1 MVPENVRIRFSKK
14 GRLRYI
20 SHLDLCRTMVTAMTR
35 AKIPMW
41 YTEGF
46 NPHPKLVF
54 TQPLPLFAESECE
67 YLDIKI
73 VEPMTH
79 AEIRDR
85 MRAAFTP
92 ELYTEIVYTPS
103 TKFTD
108 IAYATYRITAEGYD
122 KALLKG
128 EGELMA
134 EKKGKDGKVR
144 NALGTETGSVAF
156 ADKEGKNYYASYFA
170 SLESTMT
177 EYAGTYATLDLITAL
192 NQWITDNSE
201 VAYVNAW
208 VSNGPNGYPIPEG
221 TVIPELRK

>member
-1 MVPENVRIRFSKK
+1 MVPESVRIRFSKK

-20 SHLDLCRTMVTAMTR
+20 SHLDLCRTMVTAMVR

-79 AEIRDR
+79 EEICRR
-85 MRAAFTP
+85 MRDAFTS
-92 ELYTEIVYTPS
+92 ELYTEEVYTP
-103 TKFTD
+103 TVKFSD
-108 IAYATYRITAEGYD
+108 IAYACYRIT
-122 KALLKG
+122 LKSCDESKLSG

-134 EKKGKDGKVR
+134 EKKGKDGKVKVWDIR
-144 NALGTETGSVAF
+144 PMV
-156 ADKEGKNYYASYFA
+156 KEAKVVDGV
-170 SLESTMT
+170 L
-177 EYAGTYATLDLITAL
+177 YATLNASVDSYLNPEVFCKAIGAEDYFITRTGWLKADGSKF
-192 NQWITDNSE
+192 I
-201 VAYVNAW
+201 
-208 VSNGPNGYPIPEG
+208 
-221 TVIPELRK
+221 

>member
-1 MVPENVRIRFSKK
+1 MVPESVRIRFSKK

-92 ELYTEIVYTPS
+92 ELYTEIVYTPT

-122 KALLKG
+122 KELLKG

-134 EKKGKDGKVR
+134 EKKGKDGKVKTWDIR
-144 NALGTETGSVAF
+144 PMI
-156 ADKEGKNYYASYFA
+156 KEVTVKKGV
-170 SLESTMT
+170 L
-177 EYAGTYATLDLITAL
+177 YATLNASADSYLNPEVFCKAIGATDYFITRTGWLKA
-192 NQWITDNSE
+192 DG
-201 VAYVNAW
+201 
-208 VSNGPNGYPIPEG
+208 SNF
-221 TVIPELRK
+221 V

>member
-1 MVPENVRIRFSKK
+1 MVPESVRIKFSKK

-134 EKKGKDGKVR
+134 EKKGKDGKVKTWDIR
-144 NALGTETGSVAF
+144 PMI
-156 ADKEGKNYYASYFA
+156 KEVTVKKGV
-170 SLESTMT
+170 L
-177 EYAGTYATLDLITAL
+177 YATLNASADSYLNPEVFCKAIGATDYFITRTGWLKA
-192 NQWITDNSE
+192 DGSKF
-201 VAYVNAW
+201 V
-208 VSNGPNGYPIPEG
+208 
-221 TVIPELRK
+221 